1 CRRMTTHDR
10 EHDHAAH
17 SFEALRWQAQEQARR
32 ADRDTDASVLRIAQA
47 LRAAPPA
54 QLPPEF
60 AEQVASLARAR
71 CEASSLLEQRL
82 LRGLGAGCAL
92 AAALVVAW
100 CGRGWAEGLAATLP
114 GGGEALGWSA
124 AAALCLLA
132 NWGMGEVRRRW
143 AAVA

>member
-1 CRRMTTHDR
+1 MTTHDR

-17 SFEALRWQAQEQARR
+17 AIDALRWQAQEQARR
-32 ADRDTDASVLRIAQA
+32 GDPDADAGDLRIARA
-47 LRAAPPA
+47 LRAAPPVE
-54 QLPPEF
+54 LPPGF
-60 AEQVASLARAR
+60 AAQVAALARAR
-71 CEASSLLEQRL
+71 SEASTLLEQRL
-82 LRGLGAGCAL
+82 LRGLGAVFAL
-92 AAALVVAW
+92 SAAVVVAW
-100 CGRGWAEGLAATLP
+100 YGRGWAEGLAATLP